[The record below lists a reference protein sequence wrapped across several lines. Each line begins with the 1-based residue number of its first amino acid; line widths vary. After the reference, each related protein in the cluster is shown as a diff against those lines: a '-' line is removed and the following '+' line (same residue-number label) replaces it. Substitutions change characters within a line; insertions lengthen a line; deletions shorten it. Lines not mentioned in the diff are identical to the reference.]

1 MSDRTYVVT
10 GPDTVFSYLNV
21 LEPKAPSA
29 GGEAKYKACLI
40 IPKSDK
46 TTLKKI
52 REAIRI
58 AYEEGEAKLRGN
70 GNSVPPLDE
79 IFNPLHD
86 GDEERSGDPAFRN
99 AYFINASN
107 KQQPQLYDRNLNKIT
122 DPREL
127 YSGIIGRAGITFY
140 AFNKGVKSRGIT
152 CGLEGIKK
160 LKDGTPL
167 GGMSIVRDSFEG
179 LDDEDDGD
187 EDFLG

>member
-21 LEPKAPSA
+21 LEPRAAAA
-29 GGEAKYKACLI
+29 GAEAKYSASLI

-46 TTLKKI
+46 VTIKKI
-52 REAIRI
+52 KEAIRI

-70 GNSVPPLDE
+70 GNTVPPLDK
-79 IFNPLHD
+79 IHNPLRD
-86 GDEERSGDPAFRN
+86 GDEDKPDDPAYRN
-99 AYFINASN
+99 AYFVNASN
-107 KQQPQLYDRNLNKIT
+107 KNQPKLYDRHLNEIL

-127 YSGIIGRAGITFY
+127 YSGIIGRAGITFFAY
-140 AFNKGVKSRGIT
+140 NAGGSKGIT

-160 LKDGTPL
+160 LRDGTPL
-167 GGMSIVRDSFEG
+167 GGRSNVRDSFEG
-179 LDDEDDGD
+179 LDDEEAGD

>member
-21 LEPKAPSA
+21 LEPRAA
-29 GGEAKYKACLI
+29 AEGAEAKYSASLI

-52 REAIRI
+52 REAIQI
-58 AYEEGEAKLRGN
+58 AYKEGEAKLRGS
-70 GNSVPPLDE
+70 GNSVPPLDK
-79 IFNPLHD
+79 IHNPLRD
-86 GDEERSGDPAFRN
+86 GDEDKPEDPAYRN
-99 AYFINASN
+99 AYFVNASN
-107 KQQPQLYDRNLNKIT
+107 KHQPKLYDRNLNEIM

-127 YSGIIGRAGITFY
+127 YSGIIGRAGITFFAY
-140 AFNKGVKSRGIT
+140 NKGGSKGIT

-160 LKDGTPL
+160 LRDGTPL
-167 GGMSIVRDSFEG
+167 GERNKVKDSFEG
-179 LDDEDDGD
+179 LDEEDGD